1 MAECMMGVSSESRW
15 LNMTEM
21 RARGKPGG
29 AEVDLDRGPG
39 PEAGGGGQDL
49 GVGLGPRED
58 LDPTPGILTKSQKVD
73 QRAGRGPRVALR
85 AETRGEAGPS
95 PVLDQGPDPENEI
108 ERLFGKMGN

>member
-1 MAECMMGVSSESRW
+1 MMGVSSEFRW

-29 AEVDLDRGPG
+29 AEVD
-39 PEAGGGGQDL
+39 QDL

-73 QRAGRGPRVALR
+73 QRASRGPRVALR

-95 PVLDQGPDPENEI
+95 PVLDQGPDPEI
-108 ERLFGKMGN
+108 ERLFGKMGNQQFNIYSGIL